1 MNLKEPSINAF
12 INDYVEKLRQGTVTI
27 FLGAGMSKAAGFVDW
42 KGLLKDLATE
52 LGLKIEDE
60 SDLISVAQF
69 HKNKNNNRNKIDEK
83 IVNEFTDS
91 DVETE
96 NHRIIARLP
105 FKTIWTTNYDDLIE
119 DAHKKIYKKV
129 DVKSEVDDLFIN
141 QDNRACILYKM
152 HGDKDKPW
160 LAVLLKED
168 YEKYYY
174 THEPFISILN
184 SELISK
190 SFLFVGFSFTDPNIN
205 YIFGRLTHRYSDKS
219 KDHYCIMKRTALED
233 WGNDPDKFEY
243 EKIKQDLFVKEL
255 GRYRVQTIFI
265 EKYSDLTLLLAEIER
280 RYNSHSVFISGSA
293 AEYGDL
299 TEGEAHDFIHLLSK
313 EIVKNNLT
321 VINGFGLGVGSAVI
335 NGALD
340 AVYSH
345 PKKYTENQLVVRPFP
360 QFPSVGKELDE
371 LWEEYRQ
378 NMISRAGIIIIL
390 FGNKKLKDGSIENA
404 DGVFKE
410 FQIALSKG
418 LWPIPIHYTGYMA
431 EEIYK
436 ILEREY
442 TSFNLPEFFIKEIGN
457 LKLDKVNFG
466 KSVAEIISIVK
477 MVTV

>member
-1 MNLKEPSINAF
+1 MNLEAPEIKGF
-12 INDYVEKLRQGTVTI
+12 INEYVEKLRQGTATI
-27 FLGAGMSKAAGFVDW
+27 FLGAGMSKSAGFVDW
-42 KGLLKDLATE
+42 RGLLKDLATE

-60 SDLISVAQF
+60 TDLISVAQF

-96 NHRIIARLP
+96 NHRIIGRLP
-105 FKTIWTTNYDDLIE
+105 FNTIWTTNYDDLIE
-119 DAHKKIYKKV
+119 DAHTKIHKKV

-141 QDNRACILYKM
+141 RDNRACILYKM
-152 HGDKDKPW
+152 HGDKDKPSK
-160 LAVLLKED
+160 AVLLKED

-184 SELISK
+184 SELIAK

-233 WGNDPDKFEY
+233 WDNVQEKYEY

-255 GRYRVQTIFI
+255 GRYRVQTILI
-265 EKYSDLTLLLAEIER
+265 EKYSELTLLLSEIER
-280 RYNSHSVFISGSA
+280 KYNSHSIFISGSA
-293 AEYGDL
+293 AEYGDFS
-299 TEGEAHDFIHLLSK
+299 EREAHNFIHLVSK
-313 EIVKNNLT
+313 QLVKNNLR

-340 AVYSH
+340 AVYSN
-345 PKKYTENQLVVRPFP
+345 PKKYSENQLVVKPFP
-360 QFPSVGKELDE
+360 QFPSGGKELGE

-378 NMISRAGIIIIL
+378 NMISRAGIILIF
-390 FGNKKLKDGSIENA
+390 FGNKRLDDGSLENA
-404 DGVFKE
+404 KGVKRE
-410 FQIALSKG
+410 LEIALSKG

-431 EEIYK
+431 LELFEYLLGEYK
-436 ILEREY
+436 
-442 TSFNLPEFFIKEIGN
+442 
-457 LKLDKVNFG
+457 NFG
-466 KSVAEIISIVK
+466 IPDSFIEEVGRLKYDKEDVQKSVTEIITLINKVVS
-477 MVTV
+477 

>member
-1 MNLKEPSINAF
+1 MDFKEASINAF
-12 INDYVEKLRQGTVTI
+12 INDYVEKLRQGTATI

-42 KGLLKDLATE
+42 KGLLRDLATE
-52 LGLKIEDE
+52 LGLKIDDE
-60 SDLISVAQF
+60 PDLISVAQF

-105 FKTIWTTNYDDLIE
+105 FNTIWTTNYDDLIE
-119 DAHKKIYKKV
+119 DAHSKIYKKV

-141 QDNRACILYKM
+141 RDNRACILYKM
-152 HGDKDKPW
+152 HGDKDKPSK
-160 LAVLLKED
+160 AVLLKED

-184 SELISK
+184 SELITK

-233 WGNDPDKFEY
+233 WNNVQEKYEY

-255 GRYRVQTIFI
+255 SRYRVQTIFI
-265 EKYSDLTLLLAEIER
+265 EKHSDLTLLLAEIER
-280 RYNSHSVFISGSA
+280 RFNSHSVFISGSA
-293 AEYGDL
+293 AEYGEF
-299 TEGEAHDFIHLLSK
+299 TEREAHNFIHLVSK

-340 AVYSH
+340 AVYSN
-345 PKKYTENQLVVRPFP
+345 PKKYSENQLVVKPFP
-360 QFPSVGKELDE
+360 QFPSGGKELGE

-378 NMISRAGIIIIL
+378 NMISRAGIILIL
-390 FGNKKLKDGSIENA
+390 FGNKKIADGSIEYA
-404 DGVFKE
+404 KGVKRE
-410 FQIALSKG
+410 LEIALSKG

-431 EEIYK
+431 SKLYNFLLSECQNHGI
-436 ILEREY
+436 
-442 TSFNLPEFFIKEIGN
+442 PEQFIKEVGE
-457 LKLDKVNFG
+457 LKFYKDDVT
-466 KSVAEIISIVK
+466 KSVSEIISIINK
-477 MVTV
+477 VTN

>member
-1 MNLKEPSINAF
+1 MNLETPEIKGF
-12 INDYVEKLRQGTVTI
+12 INDYVEKLRQGTATI
-27 FLGAGMSKAAGFVDW
+27 FLGAGMSKSAGFVDW
-42 KGLLKDLATE
+42 KGLLKDLAIE

-60 SDLISVAQF
+60 TDLISVAQF

-105 FKTIWTTNYDDLIE
+105 FNTIWTTNYDDLIE
-119 DAHKKIYKKV
+119 DAHTRIHKKV

-141 QDNRACILYKM
+141 RDNRACILYKM
-152 HGDKDKPW
+152 HGDKDKPSK
-160 LAVLLKED
+160 AVLLKED

-184 SELISK
+184 SELITK

-233 WGNDPDKFEY
+233 WDSVQEKYEY
-243 EKIKQDLFVKEL
+243 EKIKQDLFIKEL
-255 GRYRVQTIFI
+255 GRYRVQTILI
-265 EKYSDLTLLLAEIER
+265 EKYSDLTLLLTEIER
-280 RYNSHSVFISGSA
+280 RFNSHSIFISGSA
-293 AEYGDL
+293 AEYGDFS
-299 TEGEAHDFIHLLSK
+299 EREAHNFIHLVSK
-313 EIVKNNLT
+313 EIVRNNLS

-345 PKKYTENQLVVRPFP
+345 PKKYSENQLVVKPFP
-360 QFPSVGKELDE
+360 QFPSGGKELGE

-378 NMISRAGIIIIL
+378 NMISRAGIVLIL
-390 FGNKKLKDGSIENA
+390 FGNKRLEDGSIDNA
-404 DGVFKE
+404 KGVKRE
-410 FQIALSKG
+410 LEIALSKG

-431 EEIYK
+431 FELFQFLQSEYKSFGIPDSFIEEVG
-436 ILEREY
+436 R
-442 TSFNLPEFFIKEIGN
+442 
-457 LKLDKVNFG
+457 LKYDKKDVQ
-466 KSVAEIISIVK
+466 KSVTEIITLINKVVS
-477 MVTV
+477 